1 MAALLGFFCSDIRE
15 DRRMEILVLAL
26 LTAISLTIMIIT
38 GSSKKRGCG
47 GGCATCGNRKNC
59 HGKK

>member
-1 MAALLGFFCSDIRE
+1 MAALLGLFSDTRE
-15 DRRMEILVLAL
+15 DEMMEILVLAL

-38 GSSKKRGCG
+38 GSSKKRGGG

>member
-1 MAALLGFFCSDIRE
+1 MAALLGLFSDTRE
-15 DRRMEILVLAL
+15 DEMMEILVLAL